1 MYSDIKTYIYK
12 NISDID
18 TLVNACSTDTR
29 IRDECAK
36 FSFWKPIFEQYSL
49 PLPNEPYN
57 TAKEWI
63 DEYTITRE
71 SKELTD
77 KIINYINSDNK
88 QVYLYPID
96 LKMTYN
102 DIITPINRFSFN
114 IIKDRIVSH
123 LDVIK
128 QDNNFEIFIYDYP
141 DQNSV
146 RYIMTYDQLHIFIFD
161 ILYAYCIRVEY
172 ENIIGELVDSDENCS
187 DDEDY

>member
-49 PLPNEPYN
+49 PLPNKPYN

-161 ILYAYCIRVEY
+161 ILYVYCISVVYEY
-172 ENIIGELVDSDENCS
+172 IIGELVDSDENCS